1 MFSKVSVTW
10 AFYLRNTW
18 RWQRKKNKQTC
29 WLKWIHTANLDI
41 EAQIRSFY
49 AKRVR
54 VDDILWW
61 KKPKKLSAI
70 AILHLSVSLICYC
83 GQSSGTLFISRPKN
97 TETNRLICGL
107 SVISWRITQK
117 IYSASDTYS
126 FLSTHISLLK
136 HFDLCKNARERFPLA
151 LCTLKNKKNTVSVPL
166 TSICSCLESTNGPSC
181 GRETRNRK
189 TRQNTESWED
199 WLPHRY
205 TPDSVYV
212 SFSGNS
218 VMDSVCFMMEQQ
230 GRLYQQADIR
240 TIPDNN
246 ID

>member
-1 MFSKVSVTW
+1 MVF
-10 AFYLRNTW
+10 L
-18 RWQRKKNKQTC
+18 
-29 WLKWIHTANLDI
+29 LKT
-41 EAQIRSFY
+41 
-49 AKRVR
+49 V
-54 VDDILWW
+54 
-61 KKPKKLSAI
+61 
-70 AILHLSVSLICYC
+70 HLSIGPHAL
-83 GQSSGTLFISRPKN
+83 
-97 TETNRLICGL
+97 TEETWPIVIIVIFWLRLQ
-107 SVISWRITQK
+107 V
-117 IYSASDTYS
+117 
-126 FLSTHISLLK
+126 FLCVWYPTT
-136 HFDLCKNARERFPLA
+136 FTCKNARERFPLV

-199 WLPHRY
+199 CLPHKY